1 MAPDKIMSKSPNK
14 LRADQ
19 YVEIPIIVQQAEIN
33 SDISPKLFGV
43 TPEQLSEFVD
53 KYRERV
59 FAEEIDLAT
68 QMGGIDQIG
77 QALLTDFHH
86 GLSDKE
92 DQTARIHKYSSNK
105 RPEPKR
111 MSFLQYCWEAFGDLI
126 LRILAILGL
135 LSLAIGVSPISSH
148 PETEWIDGFA
158 IILAVCIVVLVTAYN
173 DYQKSKKFDQLQ
185 KSYKQRQNIT
195 ILRDGAM
202 RQIHPSEVLVGDIV
216 ILSDGNIVP
225 ADGIIISSDNLEID
239 ESALT
244 GENDKMKKA
253 SLQDCIIAR
262 EAFLA
267 SHVGF
272 DPKSGGVFH
281 HEVPSPI
288 CISGTTLVEGRGKML
303 ILAVG
308 KYSVEGRIMDI
319 SAQEESSTPLQK
331 KLDKIASDVSKL
343 GMACATFAV
352 VVLFLRF
359 GIELGIGNMTWE
371 TGSGIQEIIHYILV
385 GITVLVVAIPE
396 GLPLAVT
403 ISLAYS
409 VQKMQKENNLVK
421 RLHACETMGGAD
433 MICSDKTGTLTSNDM
448 KAAAF
453 VVETDYLDI
462 ERRQVSSSTFVPEY
476 LALLKEA
483 ICVNTTA
490 YISDEED
497 PTHPGKKRETGSKTE
512 LAMIKMLID
521 LGHGDYLAIRDFY
534 INKFHKMYPFSS
546 TRKRSSII
554 ITTNEGGLRAHIKG
568 ASEVILALCKDMI
581 QTNGRAKKN
590 IDQETRIRLLD
601 LINQANMKGM
611 RTICLAYRE
620 VEPGFPIDAND
631 DEGNPLIES
640 TNLTLLGIL
649 GIRDPIRPEVPEA
662 VAKCHH
668 AGIRVRMVTGDN
680 EITAKAIARDC
691 RIILSDENNRVI
703 KGVEFYNRVGGV
715 VCKNC
720 RTKECD
726 CPRNAK
732 EAQSKNQEIREDV
745 VTNFEAFK
753 EIIEDIDVMA
763 RSRPEDKYAL
773 VTGLMMMGHV
783 VAVTGDGTNDAP
795 ALRKA
800 SIGFAMGI
808 SGTELA
814 KETADIILLDD
825 NFNSIVVAVKWGRN
839 IYDNIRKF
847 IQFQL
852 TVNIVAV
859 TAAIIG
865 AVTIK
870 QSPLTAVQMLWV
882 NLIMDTF
889 ASLALATEEPNEKLL
904 NRAPYK
910 KDEYIVSRT
919 MWKNIIGQAVLE
931 ITIILVFLYA
941 GEWFLPEF
949 GSGDSIMYNPETDS
963 TVRSGRNYHFDG
975 SDDYKEYYDDKG
987 PSRHL
992 TYVFNVFVLL
1002 QLFNEFNC
1010 RRIHGEKNV
1019 FEGILRSYMF
1029 LFIWILVMG
1038 LQILMIE
1045 VGSYAFST
1053 HLEGLTI
1060 EQWLVCIAFGI
1071 LPLPWRFI
1079 LMLIPTQ
1086 IFKEYGKEELDIQ
1099 KEGPGPLVIRRSS
1112 QSIARRHSSIQPM

>member
-1 MAPDKIMSKSPNK
+1 MLIKK
-14 LRADQ
+14 
-19 YVEIPIIVQQAEIN
+19 QQADIN
-33 SDISPKLFGV
+33 SDRSPKLFSL
-43 TPEQLSEFVD
+43 TPDQLTDLVD
-53 KYRERV
+53 RYRERV
-59 FAEEIDLAT
+59 FAEELDSAVA
-68 QMGGIDQIG
+68 MGGINQIVRD
-77 QALLTDFHH
+77 LLTDFNH
-86 GLSDKE
+86 GLSTTE
-92 DQTARIHKYSSNK
+92 DHIARIEKYSSNK
-105 RPEPKR
+105 RPEAKR
-111 MSFLQYCWEAFGDLI
+111 MSFLQHCWEAFGDLI
-126 LRILAILGL
+126 LRILAFLGL
-135 LSLAIGVSPISSH
+135 ISLAIGLSPISDH

-202 RQIHPSEVLVGDIV
+202 SQIHPSEVLVGDVV

-225 ADGIIISSDNLEID
+225 ADGIIISSDNLEVD

-253 SLQDCIIAR
+253 SVDECLQAR
-262 EAFLA
+262 TVYLA
-267 SHVGF
+267 SHPDF

-281 HEVPSPI
+281 HEIPSPI
-288 CISGTTLVEGRGKML
+288 CISGTTLAEGRGKML

-308 KYSVEGRIMDI
+308 KNSVEGRIMDI

-331 KLDKIASDVSKL
+331 KLDKIASDISKV
-343 GMACATFAV
+343 GMVCAVFAV

-359 GIELGIGNMTWE
+359 GIEIGIGNVSWE

-433 MICSDKTGTLTSNDM
+433 MICSDKTGTLTTNDM
-448 KAAAF
+448 KAAAYIL
-453 VVETDYLDI
+453 ETNYIDLQ
-462 ERRQVSSSTFVPEY
+462 RNPLNNSTFIPEY

-483 ICVNTTA
+483 ICANTTA
-490 YISDEED
+490 YISNED
-497 PTHPGKKRETGSKTE
+497 DPVHPGKKRETGSKTE

-521 LGHGDYLAIRDFY
+521 LGHGDYLTVRDTY
-534 INKFHKMYPFSS
+534 TNRFHKMYPFSS
-546 TRKRSSII
+546 TRKRSSIVI
-554 ITTNEGGLRAHIKG
+554 LTNDNTLRAHVKG
-568 ASEVILALCKDMI
+568 ASEVILELCTDMI
-581 QTNGRAKKN
+581 QTDGTTQRHLDSVTKGK
-590 IDQETRIRLLD
+590 ILD
-601 LINQANMKGM
+601 LINQANTKGM

-620 VEPGFPIDAND
+620 IDPEYPIDALD
-631 DEGNPLIES
+631 PEGHPLIES
-640 TNLTLLGIL
+640 SDLTLIGIL

-662 VAKCHH
+662 VHKCHK

-680 EITAKAIARDC
+680 EITAQAIARDC
-691 RIILSDENNRVI
+691 RIIISDESNRVM
-703 KGVEFYNRVGGV
+703 KGVDFYAKVGGV
-715 VCKNC
+715 VCQNC

-726 CPRNAK
+726 CPRNSK
-732 EAQSKNQEIREDV
+732 EAQAKHQTLREDV
-745 VTNFEAFK
+745 IANFEAFK
-753 EIIEDIDVMA
+753 EIIENIDVMA

-859 TAAIIG
+859 TAAIVG
-865 AVTIK
+865 AITIK

-889 ASLALATEEPNEKLL
+889 ASLALATEEPTDKLL
-904 NRAPYK
+904 NRHPHK

-919 MWKNIIGQAVLE
+919 IWKNIIGQAILQ
-931 ITIILVFLYA
+931 ILIIFIFLYV

-949 GSGDSIMYNPETDS
+949 GSGESIKYNPDTDT
-963 TVRSGRNYHFDG
+963 TVISGRNYHFDG
-975 SDDYKEYYDDKG
+975 SEDYKEYYDDSNVG

-1002 QLFNEFNC
+1002 QLFNEINC
-1010 RRIHGEKNV
+1010 RRIHGEWNV
-1019 FEGILRSYMF
+1019 FEGLLRSYMF
-1029 LFIWILVMG
+1029 MFIWVLVLG
-1038 LQILMIE
+1038 LQIIMIE
-1045 VGSYAFST
+1045 LGSYAFST
-1053 HLEGLTI
+1053 HFEGLTI
-1060 EQWLVCIAFGI
+1060 QQWLICIAFGL
-1071 LPLPWRFI
+1071 LPLPWRFV
-1079 LMLIPTQ
+1079 LMLVPSKL
-1086 IFKEYGKEELDIQ
+1086 FKKYGKQELDIQ
-1099 KEGPGPLVIRRSS
+1099 KEGAGALVIRRSS
-1112 QSIARRHSSIQPM
+1112 QSLMRRHSSVQPN